1 MIEILSVAGIWV
13 GIMALIG
20 IALLLTKRIADFIGK
35 NRSKTPKTPDQISP
49 LRNPYYI
56 SPEEAAAIKEQT
68 EKANKKEQNSN

>member
-1 MIEILSVAGIWV
+1 MIEILSALGIWV
-13 GIMALIG
+13 GIMTLIG

-35 NRSKTPKTPDQISP
+35 NRSENPKTPDQISP

-68 EKANKKEQNSN
+68 EKAKQEEQNSN